1 MQLLHHLYIHKS
13 RKTDPY
19 KIFNYFFESW
29 HTQDQY
35 KRHQCCKSSCRGNV
49 WNLLYKC
56 KKYSQLTHH
65 FDEYKLQIHMTTN
78 DNSDNVCIYNY
89 TNTIAYETF
98 VNKTATRTNDHVF
111 LSHFYFSL
119 SHSQVL
125 PMWAD
130 TCPNCYF
137 IIMAILTVVKN
148 LLEMLSHY
156 YKIMAHDLECIFH
169 LSVYCMCVCV
179 IITRLFAT

>member
-65 FDEYKLQIHMTTN
+65 FDEYKLQIHMTTQTTYVYITTQIPLRMRHL
-78 DNSDNVCIYNY
+78 SIKQQLEQMTMSFWAIFILVYHILRCFLCEQ
-89 TNTIAYETF
+89 T
-98 VNKTATRTNDHVF
+98 HV
-111 LSHFYFSL
+111 L
-119 SHSQVL
+119 
-125 PMWAD
+125 
-130 TCPNCYF
+130 T
-137 IIMAILTVVKN
+137 AIL
-148 LLEMLSHY
+148 
-156 YKIMAHDLECIFH
+156 
-169 LSVYCMCVCV
+169 
-179 IITRLFAT
+179 